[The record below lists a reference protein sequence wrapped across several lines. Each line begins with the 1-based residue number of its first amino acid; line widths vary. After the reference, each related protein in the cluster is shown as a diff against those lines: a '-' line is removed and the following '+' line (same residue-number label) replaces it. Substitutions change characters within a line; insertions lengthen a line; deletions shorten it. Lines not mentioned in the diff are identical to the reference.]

1 MLRFISHFHRCFIL
15 IILAFFSKIMVTI
28 RRPDER
34 PCTIG
39 GLYWRFFY
47 AALKNTEDIEAG
59 LSSRSMPS
67 SHAMHTCLY
76 RSKLNFNN

>member
-1 MLRFISHFHRCFIL
+1 MLRFVSHFHRCFIL

-39 GLYWRFFY
+39 GLYWRIFY

-59 LSSRSMPS
+59 LLLVDTLIIGET
-67 SHAMHTCLY
+67 HLVI
-76 RSKLNFNN
+76 